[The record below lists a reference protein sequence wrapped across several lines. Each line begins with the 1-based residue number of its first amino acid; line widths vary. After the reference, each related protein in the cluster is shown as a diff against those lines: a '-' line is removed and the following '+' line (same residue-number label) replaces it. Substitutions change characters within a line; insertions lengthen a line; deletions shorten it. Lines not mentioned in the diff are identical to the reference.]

1 MALNLTLSPSQA
13 EFFGAVL
20 GLLFTVALLSYLLGD
35 NPLYRLALHTFIGV
49 AIGYAALVVL
59 YQVLVPRLI
68 APLASSDPM
77 VVGLASVPLVLF
89 IFLIFK
95 LSPRTA
101 VLGNISIAYLIGV
114 GAAVSAGGALT
125 GTLLPQIRG
134 AWVSLL
140 PGSLGVLFSNLIILV
155 GTVTTLIYFQYWLR
169 GRTPAGEPRHIAMTR
184 VLINIGKGFLTLTLG
199 VIYGGMIL
207 SGIAIFSERLSTLSD
222 WINIVMR

>member
-49 AIGYAALVVL
+49 AIGYAALVVF

-68 APLASSDPM
+68 APLTSNDPT
-77 VVGLASVPLVLF
+77 VVVLAGVPLILF

-95 LSPRTA
+95 ISPRTA
-101 VLGNISIAYLIGV
+101 TLGNISVAYLIGV

-140 PGSLGVLFSNLIILV
+140 PGSLGVLLSNLIILV
-155 GTVTTLIYFQYWLR
+155 GTITTLLYFQYWLR
-169 GRTPAGEPRHIAMTR
+169 GRTPAGEPRHVALTR
-184 VLINIGKGFLTLTLG
+184 ILTNVGQGFLTLTLG

-207 SGIAIFSERLSTLSD
+207 AGIAIFSERLAALSS
-222 WINIVMR
+222 WLNIVMR